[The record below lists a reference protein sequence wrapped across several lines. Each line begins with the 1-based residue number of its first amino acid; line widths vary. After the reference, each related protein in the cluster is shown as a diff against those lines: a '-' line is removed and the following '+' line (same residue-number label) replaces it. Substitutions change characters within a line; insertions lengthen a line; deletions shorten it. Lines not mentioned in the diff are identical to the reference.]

1 MMRVSDMKL
10 IQLVKHIE
18 SIELSMVTL
27 DENNNNNESFLIRKD
42 SIEEIFEIADMSIE
56 NEDRTQLET
65 KFEILKV
72 KKESWRNQSEIL
84 L

>member
-1 MMRVSDMKL
+1 MRVSDMKL

>member
-1 MMRVSDMKL
+1 MKL

-72 KKESWRNQSEIL
+72 KKESWRNQ
-84 L
+84 